1 MATSF
6 TNNWKNILDKL
17 QSVFRDEFKGAMKVY
32 VGSSVDV
39 GNQYLRIDP
48 LGSALDSYMSN
59 SETREFSIAI
69 TYHFRDVNAK
79 KTTLDHVLRYVSR
92 IESLI
97 HDNMI
102 MTLDKGTDAD
112 STKALNCR
120 MDSCSLNQGDE
131 NEYIVAWNWKC
142 LHLGNVS

>member
-17 QSVFRDEFKGAMKVY
+17 ENIFKTEFKGAMKVY
-32 VGSSVDV
+32 VGASVDA

-48 LGSALDSYMSN
+48 TGSDLLDYSVS

-69 TYHFRDVNAK
+69 TYHFRDANAK
-79 KTTLDHVLRYVSR
+79 IKALDHILRYVSR
-92 IESLI
+92 IESLV
-97 HDNMI
+97 HDNVSMAY
-102 MTLDKGTDAD
+102 TNEN
-112 STKALNCR
+112 SVSEQVFNCR

-131 NEYIVAWNWKC
+131 NEYLVVWDYKC
-142 LHLGNVS
+142 MHQGNLS

>member
-17 QSVFRDEFKGAMKVY
+17 ESIFKEEFKGAMKVY
-32 VGSSVDV
+32 VGGSVDA

-48 LGSALDSYMSN
+48 LGSDLLEYSVS

-69 TYHFRDVNAK
+69 TYHFRDANV
-79 KTTLDHVLRYVSR
+79 KTRSLDHILRYVSR

-97 HDNMI
+97 HDNMA
-102 MTLDKGTDAD
+102 MTYTNENSVVDNLF
-112 STKALNCR
+112 NCR
-120 MDSCSLNQGDE
+120 VDSCSLNQGDE
-131 NEYIVAWNWKC
+131 NEYIVVWDYKC
-142 LHLGNVS
+142 MHQGNLS

>member
-17 QSVFRDEFKGAMKVY
+17 ENIFKTEFKGSLKVY
-32 VGSSVDV
+32 VGASVDA

-48 LGSALDSYMSN
+48 TGSDLLEYNVS

-69 TYHFRDVNAK
+69 TYHFRDANVKIRA
-79 KTTLDHVLRYVSR
+79 LDHILRYVSR

-97 HDNMI
+97 HDNMA
-102 MTLDKGTDAD
+102 MTLSD
-112 STKALNCR
+112 SSNLFNCR
-120 MDSCSLNQGDE
+120 VDSCSLNQGDE
-131 NEYIVAWNWKC
+131 NEYLVVWDYKC
-142 LHLGNVS
+142 QHLGNVS

>member
-17 QSVFRDEFKGAMKVY
+17 ESIFKSEFKGAMKVY
-32 VGSSVDV
+32 VGGSVDA

-48 LGSALDSYMSN
+48 LGSDLLEYSVS

-69 TYHFRDVNAK
+69 TYHFRDANV
-79 KTTLDHVLRYVSR
+79 KTRSLDHILRYVSR

-97 HDNMI
+97 HDNMA
-102 MTLDKGTDAD
+102 MTLSD
-112 STKALNCR
+112 SSNLFNCR
-120 MDSCSLNQGDE
+120 VDSCSLNQGDE
-131 NEYIVAWNWKC
+131 NEYIVVWDYKC
-142 LHLGNVS
+142 QHLGNVG

>member
-17 QSVFRDEFKGAMKVY
+17 QSVFRDEFKGTLKVY
-32 VGSSVDV
+32 KGSSVDA

-48 LGSALDSYMSN
+48 TGSELIEYNVS
-59 SETREFSIAI
+59 SELREFTIAI
-69 TYHFRDVNAK
+69 TYHFRDANIK
-79 KTTLDHVLRYVSR
+79 ESSLNHILRFVSR

-102 MTLDKGTDAD
+102 MTLAD
-112 STKALNCR
+112 STKAIDCR
-120 MDSCSLNQGDE
+120 VDECNLNQGDE
-131 NEYIVAWNWKC
+131 NEYIVVWSWKC
-142 LHLGNVS
+142 LHAGNIS

>member
-17 QSVFRDEFKGAMKVY
+17 ESIFKTEFKGAMKVY
-32 VGSSVDV
+32 VGGSVDA

-48 LGSALDSYMSN
+48 LGSDLLEYNAT

-69 TYHFRDVNAK
+69 TYHFRDANV
-79 KTTLDHVLRYVSR
+79 KTRSLDHILRYVSR

-97 HDNMI
+97 HDNMA
-102 MTLDKGTDAD
+102 MTYTNENSVVENLF
-112 STKALNCR
+112 NCR
-120 MDSCSLNQGDE
+120 VDSCSLNQGDE
-131 NEYIVAWNWKC
+131 NEYLVVWDYKC
-142 LHLGNVS
+142 QHLGNVG

>member
-17 QSVFRDEFKGAMKVY
+17 ESIFKTEFKGAMKVY
-32 VGSSVDV
+32 VGGSVDA

-48 LGSALDSYMSN
+48 LGSDLLEYSVN

-69 TYHFRDVNAK
+69 TYHFRDANV
-79 KTTLDHVLRYVSR
+79 KTRSLDHILRYVSR

-97 HDNMI
+97 HDNMA
-102 MTLDKGTDAD
+102 MTYTNENSAVENLF
-112 STKALNCR
+112 NCR
-120 MDSCSLNQGDE
+120 VDSCSLNQGDE
-131 NEYIVAWNWKC
+131 NEYIVVWDYKC
-142 LHLGNVS
+142 MHQGNLS

>member
-17 QSVFRDEFKGAMKVY
+17 ENIFKTEFKGALKVY
-32 VGSSVDV
+32 VGASVDA
-39 GNQYLRIDP
+39 GNQYLRLDP
-48 LGSALDSYMSN
+48 VGSDLLEYNVS

-69 TYHFRDVNAK
+69 TYHFRDANV
-79 KTTLDHVLRYVSR
+79 KTRALDHILRYVSR

-97 HDNMI
+97 HDNMA
-102 MTLDKGTDAD
+102 MTLTD
-112 STKALNCR
+112 SSNLFNCR

-131 NEYIVAWNWKC
+131 SEYMVVWDYKC
-142 LHLGNVS
+142 MHQGNLS

>member
-17 QSVFRDEFKGAMKVY
+17 ESIFKTEFKGAMKVY
-32 VGSSVDV
+32 VGASVDA

-48 LGSALDSYMSN
+48 TGSDLLEYNVS

-69 TYHFRDVNAK
+69 TYHFRDANIKIKA
-79 KTTLDHVLRYVSR
+79 LDHILRYVSR

-97 HDNMI
+97 HDNMA
-102 MTLDKGTDAD
+102 MTLSD
-112 STKALNCR
+112 SSNLFNCR
-120 MDSCSLNQGDE
+120 VDSCSLNQGDE
-131 NEYIVAWNWKC
+131 NEYLVVWDYKC
-142 LHLGNVS
+142 QHLGNVG

>member
-1 MATSF
+1 LATSF

-17 QSVFRDEFKGAMKVY
+17 QSVFRDEFKGALKVY
-32 VGSSVDV
+32 KGSSVDA

-48 LGSALDSYMSN
+48 LGSSLDSYMSN

-102 MTLDKGTDAD
+102 MTLSD
-112 STKALNCR
+112 STKAIDCR
-120 MDSCSLNQGDE
+120 VDECNLNQGDE
-131 NEYIVAWNWKC
+131 NEYVVVWSWKC
-142 LHLGNVS
+142 LHVGNIS

>member
-17 QSVFRDEFKGAMKVY
+17 ESIFKSEFKGAMRVY
-32 VGSSVDV
+32 VGASVDA

-48 LGSALDSYMSN
+48 TGSDLLEYNVS

-69 TYHFRDVNAK
+69 TYHFRDANVKIRA
-79 KTTLDHVLRYVSR
+79 LDHILRYVSR

-97 HDNMI
+97 HDNMA
-102 MTLDKGTDAD
+102 MTLSD
-112 STKALNCR
+112 SSNLFNCR
-120 MDSCSLNQGDE
+120 VDSCSLNQGDE
-131 NEYIVAWNWKC
+131 SEYIVVWDYKC
-142 LHLGNVS
+142 MHQGNLS

>member
-17 QSVFRDEFKGAMKVY
+17 ESIFKEEFKGAMKVY
-32 VGSSVDV
+32 VGGSVDA

-48 LGSALDSYMSN
+48 LGSDLLEYSVN

-69 TYHFRDVNAK
+69 TYHFRDANV
-79 KTTLDHVLRYVSR
+79 KTRSLDHILRYVSR

-97 HDNMI
+97 HDNMA
-102 MTLDKGTDAD
+102 MTYTNENSVVENLF
-112 STKALNCR
+112 NCR
-120 MDSCSLNQGDE
+120 VDSCSLNQGDE
-131 NEYIVAWNWKC
+131 NEYIVVWDYKC
-142 LHLGNVS
+142 MHQGNLS

>member
-17 QSVFRDEFKGAMKVY
+17 ENIFKTEFKGALKVY
-32 VGSSVDV
+32 VGASVDA

-48 LGSALDSYMSN
+48 TGSDLLEYNVS

-69 TYHFRDVNAK
+69 TYHFRDANVKIKA
-79 KTTLDHVLRYVSR
+79 LDHILRYVSR

-97 HDNMI
+97 HDNMA
-102 MTLDKGTDAD
+102 MTYTNENSIVENLF
-112 STKALNCR
+112 NCR
-120 MDSCSLNQGDE
+120 ADSCSLNQGDE
-131 NEYIVAWNWKC
+131 SEYMVVWDYKC
-142 LHLGNVS
+142 MHLGNTG